1 MKHIVILTGGYLNTR
16 FAKAY
21 IKTLSYDRVFAVDKG
36 LEYAEALGIKPDY
49 IVGDFDTVDK
59 MLLKSYEE
67 QIADGKLDT
76 FLEKYPVKKDAT
88 DTELA
93 ILKAI
98 EEKADKI
105 TILAATGSR
114 LDHVL
119 ANLNLLLKVNQAGIE
134 CYIVDEANRV
144 RLLEASRNSHCII
157 RKEEQYGKYVSLIP
171 LEEVVE
177 GLSIT
182 GVMYP
187 LQKERVYQGN
197 SLTVSNQIVDEQA
210 EISLDKGRIF
220 VIESKD
226 VS

>member
-76 FLEKYPVKKDAT
+76 LLDKYPVKKDAT

-187 LQKERVYQGN
+187 LQKERIYQGN

>member
-21 IKTLSYDRVFAVDKG
+21 VKTLSYDRVFAVDKG

-76 FLEKYPVKKDAT
+76 LLDKYPVKKDAT

-187 LQKERVYQGN
+187 LQKERIYQGN

>member
-187 LQKERVYQGN
+187 LQKERIYQGN